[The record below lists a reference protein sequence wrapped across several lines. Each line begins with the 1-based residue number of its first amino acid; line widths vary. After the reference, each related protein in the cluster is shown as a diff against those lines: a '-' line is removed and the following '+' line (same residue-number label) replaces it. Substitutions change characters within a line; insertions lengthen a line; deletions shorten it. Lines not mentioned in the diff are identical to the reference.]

1 MEKRKVREG
10 AWGREEFEYGGRH
23 LHAKGIIK
31 IEYLKGTEMLVSY
44 AKQGVNPAIG
54 INVSSERY
62 TVISQII
69 PSNGSIYLLSRRKN
83 QKKKQTKKKPFQ
95 ISRACYSLKTRRR
108 FKRLICLFI
117 YLFLPQPHHPSVKR
131 NFIVTEVSST
141 NA

>member
-83 QKKKQTKKKPFQ
+83 QKKKKNKQRKN
-95 ISRACYSLKTRRR
+95 
-108 FKRLICLFI
+108 
-117 YLFLPQPHHPSVKR
+117 PSKYPVR
-131 NFIVTEVSST
+131 VTL
-141 NA
+141 